1 MFVVTLKI
9 TIIYGFIFTR
19 TGSEVAMRT
28 TRGSAS
34 PPHLPPLQCRRKP
47 RGYKHKCKSI
57 CRFCPRTSQ
66 AVQSNHSVIDPAT
79 LGGGGPPSGH
89 SLCVLSHSL
98 QVVQTRTPTCHI
110 GRTRGCSCLGKQIS
124 VDIPSH

>member
-28 TRGSAS
+28 THGSAS

-47 RGYKHKCKSI
+47 RGYKHKYKSI

-66 AVQSNHSVIDPAT
+66 TVQSNHSVIDPAT
-79 LGGGGPPSGH
+79 LGGGGPPSGP
-89 SLCVLSHSL
+89 SPCVLSHSL
-98 QVVQTRTPTCHI
+98 QVVQTRTPTRHI
-110 GRTRGCSCLGKQIS
+110 RRTRGGFFFGNE
-124 VDIPSH
+124 